1 MNKLISLIIASSLAL
16 FFSFSA
22 NAEKVTLKFHTF
34 VPAPANSNKLFV
46 LPWSEKVK
54 KESNGEIVRNVL
66 FYATRR

>member
-1 MNKLISLIIASSLAL
+1 MNKLNSFIIATTLAM

-22 NAEKVTLKFHTF
+22 NAGKVTLKFHTF

-54 KESNGEIVRNVL
+54 KNQMEKLLLKCTIQCN
-66 FYATRR
+66 